1 MARSVLET
9 PRAGPQRESSLGF
22 PRGLVGRPSR
32 APRLGGFAR
41 RRERRH
47 RGSPLRRLDSKLGAV
62 EDAQPHRRRSFR
74 RVSNRRG
81 HARSRTRLPRQSHRR
96 ERGVH
101 GTTSTAHVR
110 RVTEP
115 RPPRPARK
123 RPRGKRSRRRRARG
137 RLSRREFLVGTLVFR
152 SARLDPRR
160 AQMFAP
166 LRKRLQRRVPS
177 PGRARV
183 PPRDVVLVDGK
194 RRVHAPRRRGFLR
207 RRTFRLSPP
216 RPFRRVRHRVVRVR
230 GGSRGP
236 GRRTVRVRRLSTRVI
251 LQPRIVRGVRA
262 VRRRRSLRVAGR
274 VVVRRVSSRNV
285 RARGFGDV
293 REMRRGNVR
302 VNVSRGR
309 VRRVSSRRTP
319 TRRGRD
325 VVREMRG
332 GIVGVDAGFRGVCFC
347 PAGAF
352 SSAAGSTTCESC
364 PAGTWQNATGQ
375 TACADCPAGTANAA
389 EGANEVAAC
398 APCPPG
404 TSTGGD
410 RAAAACGPCA
420 AGTYAGPTPGAE
432 RCAPAPMGH
441 RVANVGAV
449 APERCPAG
457 AYAPNAGAE
466 ECLPCPANQ
475 YREDSSVFPEDEAAE
490 AAEAEAET
498 AADATTAE
506 ASSEEASE
514 TSTEASET
522 STSDPYS
529 ASIFHNDGSSCAACP
544 SGARS
549 DAGWSRCECLPGHAP
564 SAVSGGG
571 LRCDACA
578 PGTFLDLIT
587 STCAVCPAGT
597 FAPAN
602 ASVACA
608 PFSPGSVGS
617 EYVEPDSYRGAAAQR
632 LCDAGS
638 VPRRVVVRLAVVS
651 LCAPCPA
658 GTISSAAGAV
668 NCTACALGSAPNP
681 ERTACASGNDAL
693 DWSSTDG
700 HPPTTCPVTSRTR
713 ARSRRWRS
721 RRRGG
726 ERSRANRPPPRF
738 SRFSARAL
746 WRAGGRR
753 VASTTTTT
761 ITSTRARTKGIVGR
775 RRGGFRQG
783 ETRAARDF
791 VRARGRRRGGG
802 GARRRRNR
810 ALDARR
816 ARGRNRAR
824 RARVRKIGI
833 ETPYRRLEEK
843 HRDVRGEDEETFV
856 ETFVRVRFRRTR
868 RRRARRGDGVD
879 AAEAAERRVSARY
892 RAASVAAAAAA
903 QNRRRKANVTSTI
916 VSTKTPR
923 ATTARAT
930 TARVTMARATR
941 TRSRR
946 RVAGLLVVGF
956 VAMVAMV
963 AIRRDGRDGRD
974 RRWFRRDRRWFR
986 RDRRDRRAGE
996 DAAEEAAAAAAE
1008 AVRVAVRSASVSYRD
1023 AGYSGSGAARG
1034 ATPEDRTNASNEAA
1048 GTALPRRPR

>member
-1 MARSVLET
+1 M
-9 PRAGPQRESSLGF
+9 
-22 PRGLVGRPSR
+22 
-32 APRLGGFAR
+32 
-41 RRERRH
+41 
-47 RGSPLRRLDSKLGAV
+47 
-62 EDAQPHRRRSFR
+62 
-74 RVSNRRG
+74 
-81 HARSRTRLPRQSHRR
+81 
-96 ERGVH
+96 
-101 GTTSTAHVR
+101 
-110 RVTEP
+110 
-115 RPPRPARK
+115 
-123 RPRGKRSRRRRARG
+123 
-137 RLSRREFLVGTLVFR
+137 
-152 SARLDPRR
+152 
-160 AQMFAP
+160 
-166 LRKRLQRRVPS
+166 
-177 PGRARV
+177 
-183 PPRDVVLVDGK
+183 
-194 RRVHAPRRRGFLR
+194 
-207 RRTFRLSPP
+207 
-216 RPFRRVRHRVVRVR
+216 
-230 GGSRGP
+230 
-236 GRRTVRVRRLSTRVI
+236 
-251 LQPRIVRGVRA
+251 
-262 VRRRRSLRVAGR
+262 RRRRSLRRGR
-274 VVVRRVSSRNV
+274 GRCRRRENGVSSRNV
-285 RARGFGDV
+285 RDRGFGDV

-332 GIVGVDAGFRGVCFC
+332 GIVGVDAGFRGVCFLSRGRVLLRRGIDDVRIVSRGDV
-347 PAGAF
+347 A
-352 SSAAGSTTCESC
+352 ERD
-364 PAGTWQNATGQ
+364 GT

-389 EGANEVAAC
+389 EGANDGRGVRAVSARDVHRRR
-398 APCPPG
+398 
-404 TSTGGD
+404 SSGGGV
-410 RAAAACGPCA
+410 RTVRRA

-432 RCAPAPMGH
+432 RCAPAPKGH

-466 ECLPCPANQ
+466 EVYRARANQ
-475 YREDSSVFPEDEAAE
+475 YREDSSVFPEERRRPRRPRRRRRRRL
-490 AAEAEAET
+490 T
-498 AADATTAE
+498 RRRLKRHP
-506 ASSEEASE
+506 EEASE

-529 ASIFHNDGSSCAACP
+529 ASIFHNDGSSCAAVPP
-544 SGARS
+544 SALGRLLVAVRQ
-549 DAGWSRCECLPGHAP
+549 CLPGRAP

-668 NCTACALGSAPNP
+668 TAARRARSDPRPIPNAPRARP
-681 ERTACASGNDAL
+681 RTTRWTGARPTA
-693 DWSSTDG
+693 

-746 WRAGGRR
+746 WRAGGAPRGFDDDDDDW
-753 VASTTTTT
+753 A
-761 ITSTRARTKGIVGR
+761 STRARTKGIVGR

-879 AAEAAERRVSARY
+879 AAGSR
-892 RAASVAAAAAA
+892 
-903 QNRRRKANVTSTI
+903 
-916 VSTKTPR
+916 
-923 ATTARAT
+923 
-930 TARVTMARATR
+930 RATR
-941 TRSRR
+941 VRAVPRGVRGGGGGGAEQTPKSERYLYDRIDEDATSDDGSSDDSSSDDGSSDAHAFAEEGRGPPRR
-946 RVAGLLVVGF
+946 WFRRDGRDGRD
-956 VAMVAMV
+956 
-963 AIRRDGRDGRD
+963 RRDGRDGRD

-1023 AGYSGSGAARG
+1023 AGYPGAARHAD

-1048 GTALPRRPR
+1048 GTALPPAPEVMRAEDVERERAAARRRQSSYFEG